1 MIVDK
6 DRQRLEMVLGI
17 LFLMPLVLLAYLGL
31 FSRYI
36 ADDYCSTVIALAK
49 GILGSVPHW
58 YVTYAGQYSNFVVK
72 GMIAYADSGITA
84 LLPFLILVSWV
95 AALTWTL
102 FPIAR
107 QTGIRHAF
115 MLSILFAMLIVVSI
129 FSGVP
134 SIVQSLYWFAA
145 SVPYTIPCIL
155 LTFYAGVFIR
165 IVHNPSFNRVPLWA
179 QVGTALFMLISGG
192 FSEVF
197 TAFQITLFVLIGLA
211 YWKFAPPPIRHKALW
226 LLAIA
231 LIFSILA
238 LAIIVLA
245 PGRAI
250 RQANFLQ
257 ALSLSEIAVQTIV
270 VTASYIIM
278 GMGVFSPVPLIVIVS
293 FSMLTA
299 YQLQKSNPRLRLH
312 SKSVRT
318 GILLASGVGFIVI
331 ASTMAP
337 PIYAT
342 SSAPPARGYIVA
354 QTALVG
360 LAAAWGMIMGF
371 GVRRRSAQPGKP
383 ERLAQV
389 LVLIVIT
396 GLIFI
401 TLKNAANI
409 PSFNIYANEWDNRDQ
424 TIRKAVA
431 QGINTLSVNK
441 LSVDLGEREGLDI
454 IDADPSG
461 WVNQCAAD
469 YYGLEQL
476 TAQPAI
482 SG

>member
-31 FSRYI
+31 SSRYI

-102 FPIAR
+102 FPIIRRLGVR
-107 QTGIRHAF
+107 QVF
-115 MLSILFAMLIVVSI
+115 MLSMLFAMLIVVSI

-145 SVPYTIPCIL
+145 SVPYTIPCVL

-197 TAFQITLFVLIGLA
+197 TAFQITLLVLTGLA
-211 YWKFAPPPIRHKALW
+211 YWKFALPPIRHKALW

-238 LAIIVLA
+238 LTIIVLA

-250 RQANFLQ
+250 RQANFPQ
-257 ALSLSEIAVQTIV
+257 TLSLPEITIQTIV

-278 GMGVFSPVPLIVIVS
+278 GLGVFSPVPLIVIVS
-293 FSMLTA
+293 FAMLTA
-299 YQLQKSNPRLRLH
+299 YQLQQSNPRLRLH
-312 SKSVRT
+312 NRSVRT

-360 LAAAWGMIMGF
+360 MAVAWGLVMGF
-371 GVRRRSAQPGKP
+371 GARSRPAQPGKP
-383 ERLAQV
+383 ERLAQI
-389 LVLIVIT
+389 LVLIVISGT
-396 GLIFI
+396 IFI
-401 TLKNAANI
+401 TLKNAPDI
-409 PSFNIYANEWDNRDQ
+409 SVFKTYANEWDSRDQ

-431 QGINTLSVNK
+431 QNVKTLSVNK
-441 LSVDLGEREGLDI
+441 LSIDLGEREGLDI
-454 IDADPSG
+454 IDSEPSG

-469 YYGLEQL
+469 YYGLEEL
-476 TAQPAI
+476 STQPAT